1 MLSIGAKSCISSI
14 ENPASSI
21 ETTVRILF
29 IGDIV
34 GKPGREIV
42 QRSVAGLVRE
52 EQLDLVIANA
62 ENAAGGSGIT
72 PAIYRELVRA
82 SVDGITLGDHVYRRR
97 EIYSVLEAET
107 NIVKPAN
114 LPAESVG
121 RNWAVVTARNG
132 ERVGFLCLL
141 GQLFMKPMDSPWH
154 TADRVLAEIPAD
166 VRIRLVDFHAEA
178 TSEMQLMGRHLDGR
192 VSAVLGTH
200 THVPTADECVLP
212 GGTAFQCDVG
222 MTGPHESIIGRR
234 IDRVLET
241 TLTGL
246 PTEFDVATGDVR
258 LNGSIVDVDP
268 ETGRATSIRRICVT
282 EADLPRL
289 EAAAAAAAAT

>member
-1 MLSIGAKSCISSI
+1 
-14 ENPASSI
+14 
-21 ETTVRILF
+21 VRILF

-42 QRSVAGLVRE
+42 QQAVAGLVLE
-52 EQLDLVIANA
+52 EQLDLVVANA
-62 ENAAGGSGIT
+62 ENAAGGSGLN
-72 PAIYRELVRA
+72 PAIYREMMKAGVEA
-82 SVDGITLGDHVYRRR
+82 ITLGDHVYRRR

-114 LPAESVG
+114 LPPESVG
-121 RNWAVVTARNG
+121 RNWVVVTAKNG
-132 ERVGFLCLL
+132 VRVGILCLL
-141 GQLFMKPMDSPWH
+141 GQLFMKPVDSPWH
-154 TADRVLAEIPAD
+154 SADKVLAEIPSD
-166 VRIRLVDFHAEA
+166 VKVRLVDFHAEA

-200 THVPTADECVLP
+200 THVATADECVLP

-222 MTGPHESIIGRR
+222 MTGPHDSIIGRR

-258 LNGSIVDVDP
+258 LNGAIVDVDP
-268 ETGRATSIRRICVT
+268 ESGRAISIRRLRVT
-282 EADLPRL
+282 ESDLPRL
-289 EAAAAAAAAT
+289 AALVPPK